1 MSLYIYAGKL
11 EIEVETKGGSM
22 KLFSL
27 VLMIILLIPANSTI
41 GLSSADLNHR
51 KIKLDMSEVLM
62 HHQLRSMT
70 SANRHQLV
78 ENQNGVRPTSFSESA
93 NVKEE
98 GASKAVDQLGN
109 SIGESKDDSGS
120 EYHGNGINYHHS
132 IDLESWNRLHTPPPD
147 H

>member
-1 MSLYIYAGKL
+1 
-11 EIEVETKGGSM
+11 M

-78 ENQNGVRPTSFSESA
+78 ENQNGVSPTSFSESA

-98 GASKAVDQLGN
+98 GARKAVDQLGN
-109 SIGESKDDSGS
+109 SIGESCIHLLQITRVLCNNS
-120 EYHGNGINYHHS
+120 
-132 IDLESWNRLHTPPPD
+132 
-147 H
+147 